1 MRRILGALLM
11 LAGAYALYWAWQ
23 GAGGH
28 WPTNYSFTN
37 PVIQYGVAGGLA
49 FLTGY
54 SVFHSYRK
62 PIVKITVCPNCKKT
76 LEKGRRDCPFCK
88 EQLIHY

>member
-1 MRRILGALLM
+1 MRRILGAVLM

-28 WPTNYSFTN
+28 LPTAYSFTN
-37 PVIQYGVAGGLA
+37 PVIQYGVAGALA
-49 FLTGY
+49 FFTGY
-54 SVFHSYRK
+54 AVFRSYRPPPK
-62 PIVKITVCPNCKKT
+62 KSVVCPNCNKL
-76 LEKGRRDCPFCK
+76 LEKGRRNCPFCK